1 VFVKPKKTCKQKYS
15 QHSNKIGIRET
26 LFVNNVAWGTKRSC
40 PKCAAHFYDLN
51 KNPTACPKCKYTYD
65 PTIVVRARRG
75 RTRKSADIPDVQEK
89 IVPIQPNAIL
99 EKKKKAAHKKASE
112 DALAGF
118 GDVEVEAGGD
128 DIEEVEGEELESLEQ
143 MEDEKASGD
152 DADDESIMED
162 LEEMESSG
170 TVIVD
175 KIEDDEDEEE
185 DDDLADEDDDDDD
198 EEEKPKRKKTVNKK
212 AKK

>member
-1 VFVKPKKTCKQKYS
+1 
-15 QHSNKIGIRET
+15 
-26 LFVNNVAWGTKRSC
+26 VNNVAWGTKRSC

-65 PTIVVRARRG
+65 PTIVVRTRRG

-99 EKKKKAAHKKASE
+99 EKKKKAATKKASE
-112 DALAGF
+112 EALAGF

-143 MEDEKASGD
+143 LEEEEANSD

-162 LEEMESSG
+162 LEEMEASG

-175 KIEDDEDEEE
+175 KIEDEEDDEDEDDSDEE
-185 DDDLADEDDDDDD
+185 DEDEDED
-198 EEEKPKRKKTVNKK
+198 EDPKPKRKKAEKK
-212 AKK
+212 KTKKK